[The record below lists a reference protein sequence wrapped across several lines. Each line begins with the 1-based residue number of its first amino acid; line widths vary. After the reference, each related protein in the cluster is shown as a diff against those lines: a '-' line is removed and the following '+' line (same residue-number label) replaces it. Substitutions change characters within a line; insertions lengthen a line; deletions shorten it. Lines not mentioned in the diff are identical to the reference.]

1 MNLISKLFS
10 KKTVKISVE
19 RLKELEHRSFKLDQ
33 VIDTMDYLKGMSE
46 LECNLEL
53 VVKEFLPKEK

>member
-19 RLKELEHRSFKLDQ
+19 RLKELEYRSFKLDQ
-33 VIDTMDYLKGMSE
+33 VIDTMGYLKGMPE

>member
-1 MNLISKLFS
+1 MNLISNLFS

-19 RLKELEHRSFKLDQ
+19 RLKELEYRSFKLDQ

>member
-1 MNLISKLFS
+1 MNLISKFFPR
-10 KKTVKISVE
+10 KTVKISVE
-19 RLKELEHRSFKLDQ
+19 RLKELEYRSFKLDQ